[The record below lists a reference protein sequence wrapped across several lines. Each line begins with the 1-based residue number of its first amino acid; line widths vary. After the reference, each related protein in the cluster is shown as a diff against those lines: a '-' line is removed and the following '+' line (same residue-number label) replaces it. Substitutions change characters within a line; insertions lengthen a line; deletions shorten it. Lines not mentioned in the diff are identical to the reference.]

1 MLTFL
6 FAILM
11 VGVFG
16 KMIGFAFR
24 AAWGL
29 TKVLVDLVLLP
40 IVLIVLVFAG
50 FLYIAFPLLIIAGII
65 MLVKDALS

>member
-1 MLTFL
+1 
-6 FAILM
+6 M

-65 MLVKDALS
+65 MLIKNALS

>member
-6 FAILM
+6 FLILM

-16 KMIGFAFR
+16 KMLRLAFR
-24 AAWGL
+24 ATWGL
-29 TKVLVDLVLLP
+29 TKVLVNLVLLP